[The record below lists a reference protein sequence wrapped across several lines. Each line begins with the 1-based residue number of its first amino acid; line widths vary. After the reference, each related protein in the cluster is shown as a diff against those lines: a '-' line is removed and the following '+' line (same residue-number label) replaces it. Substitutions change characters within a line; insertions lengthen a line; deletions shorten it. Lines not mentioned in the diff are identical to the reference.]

1 MPKTRFIFRINP
13 HLVNANLKN
22 YLGFGVSDF
31 RFLFAFV
38 HRMYPSGQFLI
49 HSIQSNNFVFNLLS
63 IIYVMWHK
71 IRLIRLVLFL
81 QNQKFFV
88 IYLQKKYAMID
99 TEKRA
104 EYIEEVGL
112 FFETLG
118 LTRMAGRIHGYLMV
132 NEKEMVCFDELVES
146 LQASKSSISTNLKSL
161 QQIRFIKAITLSG
174 DRKTYYCLS
183 PDLNWSQY
191 YEQRIKAMD
200 AMINLFGR
208 GLELRSNKDDKP
220 SQWLA
225 QTLEFYEWLTG
236 EISIVLK
243 RWEEYRLTKEKN
255 KKQKN
260 NT

>member
-1 MPKTRFIFRINP
+1 MT
-13 HLVNANLKN
+13 
-22 YLGFGVSDF
+22 D
-31 RFLFAFV
+31 
-38 HRMYPSGQFLI
+38 
-49 HSIQSNNFVFNLLS
+49 NN
-63 IIYVMWHK
+63 
-71 IRLIRLVLFL
+71 
-81 QNQKFFV
+81 
-88 IYLQKKYAMID
+88 
-99 TEKRA
+99 KRA

-118 LTRMAGRIHGYLMV
+118 LTRMAGRIQGYLMV
-132 NEKEMVCFDELVES
+132 NEKEMVSFDELVES

-161 QQIRFIKAITLSG
+161 QQIQFVKPITLPG

-243 RWEEYRLTKEKN
+243 RWEEYRLNKEKN
-255 KKQKN
+255 KK
-260 NT
+260 